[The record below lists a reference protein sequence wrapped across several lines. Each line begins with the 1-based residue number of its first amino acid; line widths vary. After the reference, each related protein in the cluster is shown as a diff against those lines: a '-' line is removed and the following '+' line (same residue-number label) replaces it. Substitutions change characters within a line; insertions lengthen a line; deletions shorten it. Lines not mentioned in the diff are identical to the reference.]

1 MSRII
6 EIENRYSPGCY
17 PMRDIAIVRGEGAIV
32 WDENGERYID
42 CVAGFGVANIG
53 HANPYVI
60 KAINERADKLI
71 TCPSVFYNDK
81 RAELMK
87 KLDDITPENIN
98 RFFFCNSGTEAVE
111 GALKFVRLAT
121 GKTEFIAANRGFHG
135 RTFGALSA
143 TWAEKYRKP
152 FMPLVPGF
160 YHVPYN
166 NIEAIAEKI
175 NEKTAGV
182 IVEIVQGEGGIHL
195 GNKDYFLSLRKI
207 CDESKLILIF
217 DEIQTGFGRT
227 GRMFAYQ
234 HHNVYPDI
242 LCLAKSIAGGIPMG
256 VVCFGD
262 KIGEIPKGAH
272 GSTFGGNP
280 LVCAAALAAIKY
292 IEDFNLP
299 EKADELGK
307 YFIQR
312 LKEINSKLIRE
323 VRGIGLLIGIELKK
337 RAFEYVRKLLNHKI
351 LANPAGPTVL
361 RLMPPLVIKKDQI
374 DEVIEKVEK
383 VLKEDG

>member
-1 MSRII
+1 MSDII
-6 EIENRYSPGCY
+6 EIESRYSPGCY
-17 PMRDIAIVRGEGAIV
+17 PMRNIAIVRGEGAIV
-32 WDENGERYID
+32 WDENGEKYID

-60 KAINERADKLI
+60 KAINEQADKLI
-71 TCPSVFYNDK
+71 TCPPVFYNDK

-111 GALKFVRLAT
+111 GALKFARLAT
-121 GKTEFIAANRGFHG
+121 GKTEFIATNRGFHG

-175 NEKTAGV
+175 NDKTAGI

-195 GNKDYFLSLRKI
+195 GNKDYFSRLRKI
-207 CDESKLILIF
+207 CDEKGLILIF

-227 GRMFAYQ
+227 GKMFAY
-234 HHNVYPDI
+234 
-242 LCLAKSIAGGIPMG
+242 
-256 VVCFGD
+256 
-262 KIGEIPKGAH
+262 
-272 GSTFGGNP
+272 
-280 LVCAAALAAIKY
+280 
-292 IEDFNLP
+292 
-299 EKADELGK
+299 
-307 YFIQR
+307 
-312 LKEINSKLIRE
+312 
-323 VRGIGLLIGIELKK
+323 
-337 RAFEYVRKLLNHKI
+337 
-351 LANPAGPTVL
+351 
-361 RLMPPLVIKKDQI
+361 
-374 DEVIEKVEK
+374 
-383 VLKEDG
+383 